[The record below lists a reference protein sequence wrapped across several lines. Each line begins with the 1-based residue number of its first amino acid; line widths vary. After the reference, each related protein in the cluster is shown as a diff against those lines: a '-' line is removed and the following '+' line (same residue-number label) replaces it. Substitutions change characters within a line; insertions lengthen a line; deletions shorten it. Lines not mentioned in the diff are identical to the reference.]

1 MLQTLYINLSWQDND
16 KNTFLPIFLALLS
29 FEIYWFTAK
38 SKKVKAFFY
47 KNNDFDQASVNHITS
62 LRIFGFV
69 SMGLATG
76 ILSLV
81 FIPNYSLA
89 DYGLTYKPETA
100 LFSALWAIML
110 IVIIIPIA
118 YINAR
123 KPRNLANYPEIRA
136 RIWTRKTALMNALG
150 WAMYL
155 FAYEFLF
162 RGVLLIPLARH
173 LGVWTAIA
181 INIAMYSANHIA
193 KGLDETLGA
202 IMFGFVL
209 CLLTLESGTIW
220 IAYFVHIALAWTY
233 SFTAPKYNPDMR
245 YVKSGFLKIFSNG

>member
-1 MLQTLYINLSWQDND
+1 MIQTLYIDLSWQDSD
-16 KNTFLPIFLALLS
+16 KDTFLPIFLALLS
-29 FEIYWFTAK
+29 FETYWFTAK

-47 KNNDFDQASVNHITS
+47 DNNNFDQASANHITS

-69 SMGLATG
+69 TMGIVTG
-76 ILSLV
+76 ILSQI
-81 FIPNYSLA
+81 FIPDYSLA

-100 LFSALWAIML
+100 LFSFLWAVML
-110 IVIIIPIA
+110 IVIIIPLA

-123 KPRNLANYPEIRA
+123 KPQNLLKYPEIRA

-162 RGVLLIPLARH
+162 RGVLLIPLAKH

-181 INIAMYSANHIA
+181 INIALYSANHIA
-193 KGLDETLGA
+193 KGIEETLGA
-202 IMFGFVL
+202 IMLGFVL

-220 IAYFVHIALAWTY
+220 IAYLVHVSLAWTY
-233 SFTAPKYNPDMR
+233 SFTAMKYNPEMR
-245 YVKSGFLKIFSNG
+245 YVKTAFFKIIPN